1 MNVNI
6 SDIKTL
12 YTEEVLQKRISELA
26 EELDKE
32 YNGEEIVAI
41 AVLNGA
47 IYFYTDLTKKMKTV
61 IELDTVHVTSYKG
74 TESTGSI
81 IVRKDIGCD
90 ITDKHVLI
98 VEDII
103 DSGRTLKYLKEYL
116 MKKNPKSLKIAVLL
130 DKKERRVEEVDIDYV
145 GFEIPN
151 KFVVGYGFDID
162 GKYRSLPYIGYIETE

>member
-1 MNVNI
+1 MDINV
-6 SDIKTL
+6 SDIKEL
-12 YTEEVLQKRISELA
+12 YTEEVLQARIQELA

-61 IELDTVHVTSYKG
+61 IELDTVHVTSYRG

-81 IVRKDIGCD
+81 VVRKDIGCD
-90 ITDKHVLI
+90 ITNKHVLI

-103 DSGRTLKYLKEYL
+103 DSGRTLKFLKEYL
-116 MKKNPKSLKIAVLL
+116 LKKNPKSLKIAVLL
-130 DKKERRVEEVDIDYV
+130 DKKERRVEDVDIDYV

-162 GKYRSLPYIGYIETE
+162 GKYRSLPYIGYIET